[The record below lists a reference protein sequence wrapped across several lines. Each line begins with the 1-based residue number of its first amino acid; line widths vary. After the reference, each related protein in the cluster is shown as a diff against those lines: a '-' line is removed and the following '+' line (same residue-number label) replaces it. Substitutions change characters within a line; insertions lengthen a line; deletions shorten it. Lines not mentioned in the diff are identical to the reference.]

1 LHVPGIADMPLVA
14 SLCPDTAEEAK
25 TLVPSLEGKISDDDL
40 QDLLDEMMR
49 LRSFVQ

>member
-1 LHVPGIADMPLVA
+1 MPLVA